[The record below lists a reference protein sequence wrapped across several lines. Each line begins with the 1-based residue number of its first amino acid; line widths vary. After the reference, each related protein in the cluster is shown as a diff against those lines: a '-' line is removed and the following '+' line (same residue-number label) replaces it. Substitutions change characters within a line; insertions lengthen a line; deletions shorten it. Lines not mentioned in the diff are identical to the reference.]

1 MKNIRENFTDYLKK
15 KYENLELENIN
26 KCSNIKRHT
35 KPIMAEY
42 VENSIAILLNDILGK
57 KYNYIIDPQIS
68 VDDKKIVR
76 PDIIIC
82 DKNNIIHGIIEVKAN
97 LGYSKITPE
106 KYNKK
111 NNKIKEASNN
121 NILKINNKTSGDD
134 LAKEKV
140 PMKVSEDC
148 IDCVVILTD
157 QNDHGNLKNLEEQK
171 DINYF
176 VLFKGEKIWY
186 NNIDATK
193 LNKDKDG
200 FESFVEFISRIKN

>member
-1 MKNIRENFTDYLKK
+1 MKNIRENFTDYLKT
-15 KYENLELENIN
+15 KYEKLELENIN

-57 KYNYIIDPQIS
+57 KYDYIIDSQIS

-82 DKNNIIHGIIEVKAN
+82 DKNNIIHGIIEVKAQ
-97 LGYSKITPE
+97 LGYSKIDPE

-111 NNKIKEASNN
+111 NNEIKEASNN
-121 NILKINNKTSGDD
+121 NKLKINNKTSGDD
-134 LAKEKV
+134 SNKEKV

-148 IDCVVILTD
+148 IDCVFILTD
-157 QNDHGNLKNLEEQK
+157 H
-171 DINYF
+171 
-176 VLFKGEKIWY
+176 
-186 NNIDATK
+186 NNH
-193 LNKDKDG
+193 
-200 FESFVEFISRIKN
+200 

>member
-1 MKNIRENFTDYLKK
+1 MKNIRENFTDYLKT
-15 KYENLELENIN
+15 KYEKLELENIN
-26 KCSNIKRHT
+26 NCSNIKRHT

-57 KYNYIIDPQIS
+57 KYDYIIDSQIS

-82 DKNNIIHGIIEVKAN
+82 DKNNIIHGIIEVKAQ
-97 LGYSKITPE
+97 LGYSKNDPE

-111 NNKIKEASNN
+111 NNEIKEASNN
-121 NILKINNKTSGDD
+121 NTLKINNKTSGDD
-134 LAKEKV
+134 SNKEKV
-140 PMKVSEDC
+140 SMKVSEDC
-148 IDCVVILTD
+148 IDCLVILTD
-157 QNDHGNLKNLEEQK
+157 HNNHGNFKKLEEQK

-186 NNIDATK
+186 DNIDATK

-200 FESFVEFISRIKN
+200 FDSFVEFISRIKN